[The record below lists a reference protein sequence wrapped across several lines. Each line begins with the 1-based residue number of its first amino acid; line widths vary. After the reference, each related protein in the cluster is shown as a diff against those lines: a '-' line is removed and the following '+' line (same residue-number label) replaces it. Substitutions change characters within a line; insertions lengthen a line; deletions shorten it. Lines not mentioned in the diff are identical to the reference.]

1 MLEGICEKLQP
12 KIVGCMHA
20 FHTTLQHIF
29 FFKKARKCRLIAT
42 LHTKRR
48 FLQLTQ
54 SRHPIKIYLYVTDS
68 GYHFKA
74 SDIENII
81 QPSMWPTWPKK
92 LTPAGYCVPQPH
104 KLFFRFIHAS
114 THMCKFT
121 ELVRHCHVLP
131 WLSNTKSISI
141 FKFWKS
147 AWSNCNP
154 SPNPC
159 QDKQNKFTDIKYFN
173 LQMPG
178 KSSTF

>member
-12 KIVGCMHA
+12 KIVGCMHSTRHSA
-20 FHTTLQHIF
+20 NLFYLESSKMSANCCTI
-29 FFKKARKCRLIAT
+29 
-42 LHTKRR
+42 HTKRR

-54 SRHPIKIYLYVTDS
+54 SHHPIKIYLYVTDS

-114 THMCKFT
+114 THSCANS
-121 ELVRHCHVLP
+121 LNLYDIVILP

-178 KSSTF
+178 ESSTF